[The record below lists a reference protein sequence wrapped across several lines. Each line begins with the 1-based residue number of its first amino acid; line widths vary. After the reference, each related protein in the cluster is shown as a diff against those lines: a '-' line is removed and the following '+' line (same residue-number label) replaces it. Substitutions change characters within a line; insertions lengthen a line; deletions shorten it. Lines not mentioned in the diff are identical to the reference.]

1 MGEALHTRDHRA
13 RGLTVDVEQLGGT
26 AEKGARLVQRATVS
40 LRCQVHGRPEATA
53 VFDRPHNVTTP
64 WRSGVKPPIER
75 PTPWRPPLQTGAAVP
90 MMKSKRD

>member
-40 LRCQVHGRPEATA
+40 LRCQVHGGPESDGR
-53 VFDRPHNVTTP
+53 VDRPQNITTR
-64 WRSGVKPPIER
+64 WRSGVKPPIEDR
-75 PTPWRPPLQTGAAVP
+75 HPGGSPFGPALQ
-90 MMKSKRD
+90 SR